1 MTNFNF
7 GRCAITSTAVALIAG
22 CGGSQPPI
30 RTSVGAGASDT
41 YANHHTFHY
50 TGKKQVFS
58 VPASVTNIKV
68 IAIGGDGAPN
78 YGRAGYGGRVSAVIP
93 VTPYEDLWVFVGG
106 NAYEAKGGFNGGGH
120 GGTVFSS
127 AGYGGGGASDVREDR
142 DGLSNRILVAA
153 AVAV

>member
-7 GRCAITSTAVALIAG
+7 GRCAITGTAVALIAG

-93 VTPYEDLWVFVGG
+93 VTPYEDKSGALYTARLLRVEPGMEQSSECDRA
-106 NAYEAKGGFNGGGH
+106 NA
-120 GGTVFSS
+120 
-127 AGYGGGGASDVREDR
+127 
-142 DGLSNRILVAA
+142 LVAGDDRA
-153 AVAV
+153 HVAQHDVAFR